1 MKTFLITA
9 LTWASLTVPAW
20 AERLSLGEISSYL
33 NSLQQAQG
41 GFTQIN
47 DDGTISTGTFSL
59 KRPGRARFEY
69 NPPEPALVMIGAN
82 AVAVFD
88 TKMKSVEQFP
98 LEQTPLKIILAR
110 RVNLGRS
117 GMVTATDYDGTA
129 TTITAQ
135 DPDNPDYGNIQ
146 LVFTA
151 NPTELRQWKI
161 NGQDGSATTV
171 VLGALN
177 TSINLPDSLFN
188 VPVEVEKYRR

>member
-1 MKTFLITA
+1 MKTFLIAA
-9 LTWASLTVPAW
+9 LTWACLTAPAL
-20 AERLSLGEISSYL
+20 AERLSLGEVSAYL

-47 DDGTISTGTFSL
+47 SDGTISTGTFSL

-88 TKMKSVEQFP
+88 TKMRSVEQFP
-98 LEQTPLKIILAR
+98 LNQTPLKIILAR
-110 RVNLGRS
+110 QVNLGRS
-117 GMVTATDYDGTA
+117 GMVTGQDYDGTA

-151 NPTELRQWKI
+151 NPVELRQWKI
-161 NGQDGSATTV
+161 NGQDGSETTV
-171 VLGALN
+171 VLGALDK
-177 TSINLPDSLFN
+177 TVTLPNSLFN
-188 VPVEVEKYRR
+188 VPVEVDKYRR